1 MNWHSV
7 RLDEVFPTPW
17 QNGGGTARELL
28 AWPHRENWHVRLS
41 LADIERDG
49 PFSSYPGVA
58 RWFAVASGAGV
69 KLRVDGHGHSLKPD
83 SAPFRFDGGAKV
95 ECDLLAGP
103 AQAFNLMLQGRE
115 GRLER
120 VQGGHER
127 SCRKGALVGVY
138 SHEHEVAFMAVEVRI
153 TIPPRTLAWGV
164 VPADER
170 IDFATQGAL
179 WFEADPGE

>member
-17 QNGGGTARELL
+17 RNGGGTARELL
-28 AWPHRENWHVRLS
+28 AWPHREDWHVRVS

-69 KLRVDGHGHSLKPD
+69 KLRVDGNGHSLKPG
-83 SAPFRFDGGAKV
+83 SAPFRFDGGARV

-103 AQAFNLMLQGRE
+103 DLGKRPVLRIVEIDGQ
-115 GRLER
+115 RLA
-120 VQGGHER
+120 VGGE
-127 SCRKGALVGVY
+127 
-138 SHEHEVAFMAVEVRI
+138 EVLL
-153 TIPPRTLAWGV
+153 LAH
-164 VPADER
+164 ASMMM
-170 IDFATQGAL
+170 IL
-179 WFEADPGE
+179 N

>member
-1 MNWHSV
+1 
-7 RLDEVFPTPW
+7 
-17 QNGGGTARELL
+17 
-28 AWPHRENWHVRLS
+28 VRLS

-49 PFSSYPGVA
+49 PFSSYPGVS